1 MSLSQSFILLWL
13 CHQEADYNDLQYMS
27 QLNLN
32 VVGATELMFI
42 SSILIPTIGLEIPFL
57 LQLIFFENE

>member
-1 MSLSQSFILLWL
+1 
-13 CHQEADYNDLQYMS
+13 MS

-57 LQLIFFENE
+57 LQLIFFENEWSFLILQFQKAMTTMFISSWWA